1 MTYPGAVE
9 GIPDVIET
17 SGVVNIRGHRSVRRI
32 SGVQSSEFIAQFT
45 PTKKIRF
52 DDDDLRGGTRI
63 FVEVSF
69 KMAFCAVLHE
79 VRQRYMAPEILSV
92 EGWISRGHIIAVIA

>member
-1 MTYPGAVE
+1 MLNPGLIE
-9 GIPDVIET
+9 GVPDEIVT
-17 SGVVNIRGHRSVRRI
+17 PGVVNIGRYRSVRRI
-32 SGVQSSEFIAQFT
+32 SGVQSSEFITQFA
-45 PTKKIRF
+45 PSKKVRF

-79 VRQRYMAPEILSV
+79 VRQRNMAPEILSV